1 MSLSTH
7 FEEHFA
13 TIEDPRKDNHNRR
26 HKLMDM
32 LVLTILAVIS
42 GAEDW
47 VAIERFGELKKE
59 WLQTFLELPNGI
71 PSHDTLGDLFQRI
84 NPKQLQE
91 SFLSWINVLVS
102 IVGGEIIAVDG
113 KTLRRSYNTS
123 DGKGAIHMV
132 SAWAVKN
139 RMVLGQVKTAEKSN
153 EITAIPELL
162 KMLDIE
168 TGVVTID
175 AMGCQKD
182 IAAQITSQKGDY
194 VLSLKGNQGTLHEDV
209 ALYLNTA
216 KQNAFKKIAHSYYE
230 TLDGDHGRI
239 ETRRYWITDQI
250 DWLEEKEKWAGLRS
264 LGMVE
269 SEREIDNKVTRETR
283 YYIAS
288 IEPDAQRFGEC
299 VRAHWN
305 IENNLHWSLDVSFN
319 EDQCRVRKGHAAEN
333 FAVIRHI
340 ALNLL
345 KQEKTAKVG
354 IANKRKM
361 AGWNNQYLAKV
372 LAVQQN

>member
-1 MSLSTH
+1 MSLSNH

-13 TIEDPRKDNHNRR
+13 TIEDPRKDTHNKR
-26 HKLMDM
+26 HKLMDI

-47 VAIERFGELKKE
+47 VAVERFGESKKD
-59 WLQTFLELPNGI
+59 WLGTFLELPYGI
-71 PSHDTLGDLFQRI
+71 PSHDTLGDLFQRM

-91 SFLSWINVLVS
+91 SFLSWINALVR
-102 IVGGEIIAVDG
+102 ITGGEIIAVDG
-113 KTLRRSYNTS
+113 KTLRRSYDKG

-139 RMVLGQVKTAEKSN
+139 RVVLGQVKTEEKSN

-162 KMLDIE
+162 EMLDIE
-168 TGVVTID
+168 NGVVTID
-175 AMGCQKD
+175 AMGCQKE
-182 IAAQITSQKGDY
+182 IASQIVSQKGDY
-194 VLSLKGNQGTLHEDV
+194 VLALKGNQGTLHGDV
-209 ALYLNTA
+209 ELYLTTA
-216 KQNAFKKIAHSYYE
+216 KQNAFKEIAHSYYE
-230 TLDGDHGRI
+230 TFDGDHGRI

-250 DWLEEKEKWAGLRS
+250 HWLEEKGKWVGLKS
-264 LGMVE
+264 IGMVE
-269 SEREIDNKVTRETR
+269 SEREIDNKMTRETR

-288 IEPDAQRFGEC
+288 INPEAQRFAEC

-345 KQEKTAKVG
+345 KQENTAKVG